1 MYSRKTKSEGPK
13 DTEQEQRVSAT
24 CIQER
29 PSLRDLRT
37 QSRNKECQPLYSRKT
52 KSEGPKD
59 TEQEQ
64 RVSATVFKK
73 DQV

>member
-1 MYSRKTKSEGPK
+1 MVFKNTTQSPGDKVADS
-13 DTEQEQRVSAT
+13 VSH

>member
-1 MYSRKTKSEGPK
+1 M
-13 DTEQEQRVSAT
+13 SAT

-64 RVSATVFKK
+64 RVSAIVFKK